1 MRVWNGRDYRTADWV
16 CGNGNFGGIL
26 SAENKKRDSAGANGG
41 DGGVYDALFLIGAYT
56 GCIMNI
62 TGAMRA
68 FVYSNSDKKWARS
81 PLWMVFFFIVFALA
95 GYLTADAASYW
106 YIFPTSF
113 NSYWWLFPTA
123 AMLLST
129 VSFWLKNPTLVR
141 TLTFPASPMWLTYN
155 IASGSISGAVTESFV
170 IISIL
175 VAIVRYDI
183 LKQKEAV
190 AA

>member
-1 MRVWNGRDYRTADWV
+1 MDDITAQLIGFV
-16 CGNGNFGGIL
+16 GTAIL
-26 SAENKKRDSAGANGG
+26 VVSYQQKSRKNLLLIQMGASAAFMTHF
-41 DGGVYDALFLIGAYT
+41 FLLGAYT

-68 FVYSNSDKKWARS
+68 FIYANNDKKWARS
-81 PLWMVFFFIVFALA
+81 PVWMVIFFIVFGLA

-106 YIFPTSF
+106 WVFPTSF
-113 NSYWWLFPTA
+113 NSYWWLLPTA

-129 VSFWLKNPTLVR
+129 VSFWLKTPTLVR

-155 IASGSISGAVTESFV
+155 IASGSISGMVTESFV

-183 LKQKEAV
+183 LKKKEVV